1 MVHVL
6 NMQDFA
12 RRRNLMPMG
21 IKYSRG
27 DGIIYFDHESEL
39 RSRLDSLLR
48 PLHMYNWMYGT
59 RKAVAVHDFNMHNV
73 LHYNASYAFKPC
85 ISGCTRRKEGISR
98 DNHDMYILYIVI
110 AFLF

>member
-21 IKYSRG
+21 ILY
-27 DGIIYFDHESEL
+27 IHAVMVLYFDYESEL
-39 RSRLDSLLR
+39 RSRLDSSLR
-48 PLHMYNWMYGT
+48 PLHTYNWMYGT

-85 ISGCTRRKEGISR
+85 I
-98 DNHDMYILYIVI
+98 
-110 AFLF
+110 